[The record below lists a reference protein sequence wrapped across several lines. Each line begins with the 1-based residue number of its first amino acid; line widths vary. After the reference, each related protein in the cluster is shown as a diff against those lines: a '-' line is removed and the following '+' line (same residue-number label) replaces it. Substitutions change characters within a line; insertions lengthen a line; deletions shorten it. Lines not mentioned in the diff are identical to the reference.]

1 MNGTDVKTELPDEF
15 IIVDP
20 KTEVDDD
27 YDDNSNLEYVHFPE
41 TVEITAPTI
50 TQQPEPESY
59 DIIIERQQ
67 TDTGSNPSN
76 GDSQKSILG
85 KNILSAL
92 VVKRLRS
99 LCNCI

>member
-27 YDDNSNLEYVHFPE
+27 YDDNSNSEYVNFPE

-50 TQQPEPESY
+50 TQEPVQESY
-59 DIIIERQQ
+59 DIIIERKQ
-67 TDTGSNPSN
+67 TDSGSIRSN
-76 GDSQKSILG
+76 GDSQKTILG
-85 KNILSAL
+85 KNILSAF
-92 VVKRLRS
+92 VD
-99 LCNCI
+99 

>member
-27 YDDNSNLEYVHFPE
+27 YDDNSNSEYVDFPE

-50 TQQPEPESY
+50 TQPEPESY
-59 DIIIERQQ
+59 DIIIERKQ
-67 TDTGSNPSN
+67 TDSGGNSSDV
-76 GDSQKSILG
+76 DSQKTILG
-85 KNILSAL
+85 KSFTNF
-92 VVKRLRS
+92 
-99 LCNCI
+99 

>member
-27 YDDNSNLEYVHFPE
+27 YDDNSNSEYVDFPE

-50 TQQPEPESY
+50 TQPESY
-59 DIIIERQQ
+59 DIIIERKQ
-67 TDTGSNPSN
+67 TDSGSNSSDV
-76 GDSQKSILG
+76 DSQKTILG
-85 KNILSAL
+85 KSFTNF
-92 VVKRLRS
+92 LRYRHS
-99 LCNCI
+99 SQTID